1 MIRLLLILLVL
12 GNLAAFGLA
21 SGLVETWWPAGRE
34 PARVAALVAPERL
47 VGLPAG
53 AARTSTGAGAAGAA
67 GGVGAPG
74 GSGASA
80 GAGPAAG
87 APVGSPEAASG
98 AAGAAGAAGA
108 PGATGATG
116 ATDAASAGVAGSATL
131 LAGAGAV
138 TSPTASP
145 ASAAA
150 VGAALSVKALCLEAG
165 PLDKAR
171 AERVRQWA
179 QGLRPGLQ
187 ASLERRPETPS
198 YMVYLPSASDADA
211 QRLLARLQEKRVAD
225 TYVIREGSLR
235 NAISLGYFT
244 AQDRA
249 STRLKEVTDLGFTGA
264 RIGPGPTRPERTM
277 ARLTRAPAA
286 TEAAWTEARA
296 RLQELAGIDPVAC
309 ATP

>member
-34 PARVAALVAPERL
+34 PARVAGQVAPERL
-47 VGLPAG
+47 VVLPAG
-53 AARTSTGAGAAGAA
+53 AARASTAAGVTGAA

-74 GSGASA
+74 GAGSSG

-87 APVGSPEAASG
+87 APVGSSEAAPD
-98 AAGAAGAAGA
+98 AAGA
-108 PGATGATG
+108 
-116 ATDAASAGVAGSATL
+116 
-131 LAGAGAV
+131 AGAGAV

-150 VGAALSVKALCLEAG
+150 VSAALSVKALCLEAG

-179 QGLRPGLQ
+179 QGLRPGLR
-187 ASLERRPETPS
+187 ASLERSPETPH
-198 YMVYLPSASDADA
+198 YMVYLPSASEADA
-211 QRLLARLQEKRVAD
+211 QRLLARLQGKQVAD
-225 TYVIREGSLR
+225 IYVIRDGSLR
-235 NAISLGYFT
+235 NAISVGYFA
-244 AQDRA
+244 AQAGAD
-249 STRLKEVTDLGFTGA
+249 SRLKEMTDLGFTGA